1 MAGRIPIATIAL
13 LLGGCDGPHEEAG
26 ERADVRNGLVDS
38 VSSIKAGP
46 MERAGERLDEVGE
59 PKEQ

>member
-1 MAGRIPIATIAL
+1 MPGRILMVAVAL

-38 VSSIKAGP
+38 VGSIKAGP
-46 MERAGERLDEVGE
+46 MERAGERLDELE
-59 PKEQ
+59 ERKEQ

>member
-1 MAGRIPIATIAL
+1 MAGRISIAAVAL

-46 MERAGERLDEVGE
+46 MERAGERLDELE
-59 PKEQ
+59 ERNKQ